1 MCSERK
7 KGARNVYLHHFPMH
21 RTWYLPLILE
31 SIPFIVLKTSN
42 NVQLAFSFLLFC
54 LMSTLNLQE
63 FEKEHQSFWVWLRLK
78 LAKKARTCEN
88 IQTSEGRERNRK
100 KKVNCKWVHSLVI
113 SLLEDGA
120 GGSLEPATLLP
131 ASAAQEDLTER
142 RGRSKGTRDADQLMK
157 SLPVFVKP

>member
-100 KKVNCKWVHSLVI
+100 KKVNLLSACQRMGQEDHWSLR
-113 SLLEDGA
+113 
-120 GGSLEPATLLP
+120 PYYQPQQHKKTLLGGEGG
-131 ASAAQEDLTER
+131 ARAL
-142 RGRSKGTRDADQLMK
+142 GTQTSWWRACLY
-157 SLPVFVKP
+157 L